1 MSLDKIYNVIIDL
14 INDSKNKVPQIT
26 FNKNDRLTS
35 IIAVKLNADGVDVN
49 LTDKTVDMYIKK
61 PDDKKVFS
69 SMQVVDAEQGI
80 LYIELPT
87 QALTAAGICSVELR
101 IQSNNEVR
109 IPASFTYNVIDS
121 IIDDSAIE
129 STNEFSALTDK
140 IKEVNKIIEEGL
152 EGLEGPQGPQGP
164 KGDAFTYD
172 DFTPE
177 QLEGLRGPQG
187 LQGEQGPQGL
197 KGDKGDKGDRGEQG
211 PQGIQGERGPQG
223 VAGPKGEQGPAG
235 RDGIDGVQGPIGP
248 AGPKGDKGETGPQG
262 PKGDAGLTEEER
274 NFLFQSVSNG
284 KTAIAAAITDKGVET
299 AADATFNTMAEN
311 IKAIKSG
318 GSGELPFEVPYKM
331 GANAQYAFAYNNHK
345 WICEN
350 YPLDLSGTTD
360 LSYMFYNSSEIE
372 KLPDIDTS
380 NVIKMRYMFNGCK
393 NLKSIPKIDTSSATE
408 IDGLFDGCH
417 LITEVPELDISK
429 AKSLKGI
436 FQSCYSLKSIP
447 RSILDNCFK
456 PELSYYCQFYYYAF
470 NYCYRLTELLDLDI
484 KAGYTSTNNLFFYT
498 FDYCSSLRRLTFKTN
513 EDNTPIVTSM
523 SGQTI
528 DLTRYVGYFS
538 NSSTA
543 QKYAGDIEWTTSAS
557 KSFYNRDSM
566 LETIKSLPIVTNC
579 TIKFKR
585 EQGQLLTEDEI
596 AIATSKGWT
605 VTLA

>member
-26 FNKNDRLTS
+26 FNKSDRHTS
-35 IIAVKLNADGVDVN
+35 IIAVKLNADGVSVDISN
-49 LTDKTVDMYIKK
+49 KTIDIYIKK

-69 SMQVVDAEQGI
+69 SMQVADAEQGI

-87 QALTAAGICSVELR
+87 QALTAAGTCTVELR
-101 IQSNNEVR
+101 IQESDEVR

-140 IKEVNKIIEEGL
+140 INEVNKILEAGIEGI
-152 EGLEGPQGPQGP
+152 EGPQGPQGP

-172 DFTPE
+172 DFTQE
-177 QLEGLRGPQG
+177 QLEAL
-187 LQGEQGPQGL
+187 
-197 KGDKGDKGDRGEQG
+197 
-211 PQGIQGERGPQG
+211 RGPQG
-223 VAGPKGEQGPAG
+223 VAGPQGEQGPAG
-235 RDGIDGVQGPIGP
+235 RDGINGEQGP
-248 AGPKGDKGETGPQG
+248 AGPKGDKGDKGDRGETGPQG
-262 PKGDAGLTEEER
+262 PKGDAGLTQEER
-274 NFLFQSVSNG
+274 DFLFQSVSNG

-299 AADATFNTMAEN
+299 AADASFNTMAEN

-318 GSGELPFEVPYKM
+318 GSGELPFEVPYKL
-331 GANAQYAFAYNNHK
+331 GTTAQYAFAHNNHR
-345 WICEN
+345 WLCEN
-350 YPLDLSGTTD
+350 YPLDTSDTTTLSH
-360 LSYMFYNSSEIE
+360 MFWNSSEIE
-372 KLPDIDTS
+372 KLPDMDTS
-380 NVIKMRYMFNGCK
+380 KATKMSAMFYGC
-393 NLKSIPKIDTSSATE
+393 NSLKSIPKIDTSNATD
-408 IDGLFDGCH
+408 IDDIFSRCY
-417 LITEVPELDISK
+417 LIKEAPELDISQ
-429 AKSLKGI
+429 AKTFDGM
-436 FQSCYSLKSIP
+436 FQYCYSLKSIP

-456 PELSYYCQFYYYAF
+456 PELLYYNQLYYYGF
-470 NYCYRLTELLDLDI
+470 CYCYRLTELLDLDI
-484 KAGYTSTNNLFFYT
+484 KDGYTATNNLFTNT

-528 DLTRYVGYFS
+528 DLSRYVGYFS
-538 NSSTA
+538 NSTHA
-543 QKYAGDIEWTTSAS
+543 KEYAGDIEWTTKAS
-557 KSFYNRDSM
+557 ESFYNRDSM

>member
-14 INDSKNKVPQIT
+14 SNESKNKVPQIT
-26 FNKNDRLTS
+26 FNKNDINTS
-35 IIAVKLNADGVDVN
+35 IIAVKITNNGLGVD
-49 LTDKTVDMYIKK
+49 LADKTVDIYIKK

-80 LYIELPT
+80 LYIELST
-87 QALTAAGICSVELR
+87 QALTATGTCSVELR

-109 IPASFTYNVIDS
+109 IPASFTYNVLDS

-129 STNEFSALTDK
+129 STSEFSALTDK
-140 IKEVNKIIEEGL
+140 INEVNKIIEDGVQGPQGPAGPVGPKGDKGDKGETGPQ
-152 EGLEGPQGPQGP
+152 GPQGPQGP
-164 KGDAFTYD
+164 KGDA
-172 DFTPE
+172 
-177 QLEGLRGPQG
+177 
-187 LQGEQGPQGL
+187 
-197 KGDKGDKGDRGEQG
+197 
-211 PQGIQGERGPQG
+211 
-223 VAGPKGEQGPAG
+223 
-235 RDGIDGVQGPIGP
+235 
-248 AGPKGDKGETGPQG
+248 
-262 PKGDAGLTEEER
+262 GLTQEER
-274 NFLFQSVSNG
+274 DFLFQSVSNG
-284 KTAIAAAITDKGVET
+284 KTAIAAAITDKGIET
-299 AADATFNTMAEN
+299 AAAATFNTMAAN
-311 IKAIKSG
+311 IRAIKSG

-331 GANAQYAFAYNNHK
+331 GTTAQYAFAFNNHR
-345 WICEN
+345 WLYEN
-350 YPLDLSGTTD
+350 YPLYLSDTTV
-360 LSYMFYNSSEIE
+360 LSYMFYNSSDTE
-372 KLPDIDTS
+372 KIPDMDTS
-380 NVIKMRYMFNGCK
+380 KAIKMSSMFDGCN
-393 NLKSIPKIDTSSATE
+393 NLKSIPKIDTSNATD
-408 IDGLFDGCH
+408 IDNIFYGCY

-429 AKSLKGI
+429 AKSLKGM
-436 FQSCYSLKSIP
+436 FQHCYSLKSIP

-456 PELSYYCQFYYYAF
+456 PELTHYYQFYYF
-470 NYCYRLTELLDLDI
+470 GFCYCYRLTELLDLDI

-528 DLTRYVGYFS
+528 DLTKYVGYFS

-543 QKYAGDIEWTTSAS
+543 QKYAGDIDWTTSAS

>member
-26 FNKNDRLTS
+26 FNKNDRYTS
-35 IIAVKLNADGVDVN
+35 IIAVKLNADGYAVN
-49 LTDKTVDMYIKK
+49 LNDKTIDIYIKK
-61 PDDKKVFS
+61 PDDKKVYS

-87 QALTAAGICSVELR
+87 QALTAAGACTVELR
-101 IQSNNEVR
+101 IQSNDEVR

-140 IKEVNKIIEEGL
+140 INEVNKIIE

-172 DFTPE
+172 DFTQE
-177 QLEGLRGPQG
+177 QLEAL
-187 LQGEQGPQGL
+187 
-197 KGDKGDKGDRGEQG
+197 
-211 PQGIQGERGPQG
+211 RGPQG

-248 AGPKGDKGETGPQG
+248 AGPKGDKGDKGETGPQG

-311 IKAIKSG
+311 IRAIKSD
-318 GSGELPFEVPYKM
+318 GSGEIPSGTPYKIRDT
-331 GANAQYAFAYNNHK
+331 AQYAFAYNNHK
-345 WICEN
+345 WILEN
-350 YPLDLSGTTD
+350 FKLDTSDTTT

-372 KLPDIDTS
+372 KIPDMDTS
-380 NVIKMRYMFNGCK
+380 KATKMNAMFYGCNK
-393 NLKSIPKIDTSSATE
+393 LKSIPKIDTSNATD
-408 IDGLFDGCH
+408 IDDIFSRCD

-429 AKSLKGI
+429 AKNLDGM
-436 FQSCYSLKSIP
+436 FQYCYSLKSIP

-456 PELSYYCQFYYYAF
+456 PELQYYYQFYYYAF
-470 NYCYRLTELLDLDI
+470 TNCYRLTELLDLDI
-484 KAGYTSTNNLFFYT
+484 ANGYTSTSNMFNST

-513 EDNTPIVTSM
+513 EDDTPIVTSM
-523 SGQTI
+523 SNQTI
-528 DLTRYVGYFS
+528 DLSRCVGYFS
-538 NSSTA
+538 YSSAA
-543 QKYAGDIEWTTSAS
+543 QKYAGDIEWTTKAS
-557 KSFYNRDSM
+557 ESFYNRDSM
-566 LETIKSLPIVTNC
+566 LETIKSLPVVTKC
-579 TIKFKR
+579 TIKFKK